1 MLVTFDFLEKWNF
14 SIELPGEVR
23 TKETIEKYNKF
34 KEKIKS
40 ENISIGE
47 FIKNKYLTDKLYSF
61 NLNTYPYNI
70 ENNMQHYVLWISPLF
85 KKKINDKMIC
95 KLITDKMEELGYNE
109 YFCFENHIKAK
120 SILEI
125 LHYQVFF
132 RKC

>member
-1 MLVTFDFLEKWNF
+1 MLVTLEFLENWDF

-47 FIKNKYLTDKLYSF
+47 FIKEKYLCDRLYSF

-85 KKKINDKMIC
+85 KNKINDKIIC

-120 SILEI
+120 SVLEI

>member
-1 MLVTFDFLEKWNF
+1 MLVTLEFLEKWDF
-14 SIELPGEVR
+14 SIGLPKEVR

-34 KEKIKS
+34 KEKIKT

-61 NLNTYPYNI
+61 NPNTFPYII
-70 ENNMQHYVLWISPLF
+70 ENNMLHYVLWISPLF
-85 KKKINDKMIC
+85 KKKINDKIIC
-95 KLITDKMEELGYNE
+95 KLIMDKMRELGYNE
-109 YFCFENHIKAK
+109 YFCFENHITSK
-120 SILEI
+120 SVLDI

>member
-1 MLVTFDFLEKWNF
+1 MLVTFEFLENWNF
-14 SIELPGEVR
+14 NKELPNEVR

-34 KEKIKS
+34 KQKIKK

-61 NLNTYPYNI
+61 DINTFPYNI
-70 ENNMQHYVLWISPLF
+70 ENNMKHYVLCISPIF
-85 KKKINDKMIC
+85 KSKVSDKILCRI
-95 KLITDKMEELGYNE
+95 ITDKMEELGYNE
-109 YFCFENHIKAK
+109 YFCFENHTNVK
-120 SILEI
+120 SVLEI